1 MSLEM
6 CPRGVDSAEKRIV
19 GTLGSEEEG
28 REQARGETGLGQ
40 EGTPFLPGVGEGET
54 RSQSWPVGGFGA
66 ESCRSCCREVLVF
79 SAE

>member
-54 RSQSWPVGGFGA
+54 IFK
-66 ESCRSCCREVLVF
+66 
-79 SAE
+79 